1 MFNKENILA
10 RLMAGDTVDDIAQ
23 EITKALNDAQ
33 ADYQAQQAEASK
45 LKYGKAI
52 LQNVLDYMTAFHP
65 DSALTKELVAE
76 GITAEAAREAYK
88 MLDQSVEMADK
99 FGQAIGE
106 LESIFA
112 KSPAPAPA
120 PAQIKRDAM
129 SADPVGDFLRANGL
143 A

>member
-1 MFNKENILA
+1 MFNKEDIMA

-23 EITKALNDAQ
+23 EITKALNDAN
-33 ADYQAQQAEASK
+33 AEYTAQQAEATK
-45 LKYGKAI
+45 LEYGKRI
-52 LQNVLDYMTAFHP
+52 LQSVLDYMTTFHA
-65 DSALTKELVAE
+65 DNALTKELVAE
-76 GITAEAAREAYK
+76 GIAEEAAREAYK

-99 FGQAIGE
+99 FGKAICE

-112 KSPAPAPA
+112 KSPAPA
-120 PAQIKRDAM
+120 QIKRDAV

>member
-1 MFNKENILA
+1 MFNKEDIIA

-33 ADYQAQQAEASK
+33 ADYQAQQAEANK
-45 LKYGKAI
+45 LEYGKRI
-52 LQNVLDYMTAFHP
+52 LQSVLDYMTTFHA
-65 DSALTKELVAE
+65 DSPLTKELVAE
-76 GITAEAAREAYK
+76 GITADAAREAYK

-99 FGQAIGE
+99 FGKAIGE

-112 KSPAPAPA
+112 KSPAPA
-120 PAQIKRDAM
+120 QIKRDAV

>member
-1 MFNKENILA
+1 MFNKEDIIA

-33 ADYQAQQAEASK
+33 ADYQAQQAEANK
-45 LKYGKAI
+45 LEYGKHI
-52 LQNVLDYMTAFHP
+52 LQAVLDYMTTFHA
-65 DSALTKELVAE
+65 DSPLTKELVAE
-76 GITAEAAREAYK
+76 GITADAAREAYK

-99 FGQAIGE
+99 FGKAIGE

-112 KSPAPAPA
+112 KSPAPA
-120 PAQIKRDAM
+120 QIKRDAV

>member
-1 MFNKENILA
+1 MFNKEDIIA

-33 ADYQAQQAEASK
+33 ADYQAQQAEATK
-45 LKYGKAI
+45 LEYGKRI
-52 LQNVLDYMTAFHP
+52 LQTVLDYMTTFHAN
-65 DSALTKELVAE
+65 SALTKELVAE
-76 GITAEAAREAYK
+76 GITEEAAREAYK

-99 FGQAIGE
+99 FGKAIGE

-112 KSPAPAPA
+112 KSPAPA
-120 PAQIKRDAM
+120 QIKRDAV

>member
-33 ADYQAQQAEASK
+33 ADYQAQQAEATK
-45 LKYGKAI
+45 LEYGKRI
-52 LQNVLDYMTAFHP
+52 LQAVLDYMTAFHA

-76 GITAEAAREAYK
+76 GITADAAREAYK

-99 FGQAIGE
+99 FGKAIGE

-112 KSPAPAPA
+112 KSPAPA
-120 PAQIKRDAM
+120 QIKRDAV

>member
-1 MFNKENILA
+1 MFNKEDIIA

-33 ADYQAQQAEASK
+33 ADYQAQQAESNK
-45 LKYGKAI
+45 LEYGKRI
-52 LQNVLDYMTAFHP
+52 LQTVLDYMTTFHA

-76 GITAEAAREAYK
+76 GITEEAAREAYK

-99 FGQAIGE
+99 FGKAINE

-112 KSPAPAPA
+112 KSPAPA
-120 PAQIKRDAM
+120 QIKRDAV

>member
-33 ADYQAQQAEASK
+33 ADYQAQQAEANK
-45 LKYGKAI
+45 LEYGKHI
-52 LQNVLDYMTAFHP
+52 LQAVLDYMTTFHA

-76 GITAEAAREAYK
+76 GITADAAREAYK

-99 FGQAIGE
+99 FGKAIGE

-112 KSPAPAPA
+112 KSPAPA
-120 PAQIKRDAM
+120 QIKRDAV

>member
-1 MFNKENILA
+1 MFNKEDIIA

-33 ADYQAQQAEASK
+33 ADYQAQQAEANK
-45 LKYGKAI
+45 LEYGKRI
-52 LQNVLDYMTAFHP
+52 LQTVLDYMTTFHA
-65 DSALTKELVAE
+65 DSPLTKELVAE
-76 GITAEAAREAYK
+76 GITADAAREAYK

-99 FGQAIGE
+99 FGKAIGE

-112 KSPAPAPA
+112 KSPAPA
-120 PAQIKRDAM
+120 QIKRDAV

>member
-33 ADYQAQQAEASK
+33 ADYQAQQAEANK
-45 LKYGKAI
+45 LEYGKRI
-52 LQNVLDYMTAFHP
+52 LQAVLDYMTTFHA
-65 DSALTKELVAE
+65 DSPLTKELVAE
-76 GITAEAAREAYK
+76 GITADAAREAYK

-99 FGQAIGE
+99 FGKAIGE

-112 KSPAPAPA
+112 KSPAPA
-120 PAQIKRDAM
+120 QIKRDAV

>member
-1 MFNKENILA
+1 MFNKEDIMA
-10 RLMAGDTVDDIAQ
+10 RLMAGDSVDDIAQ

-33 ADYQAQQAEASK
+33 ADYQAQQAEANK
-45 LKYGKAI
+45 LEYGKRI
-52 LQNVLDYMTAFHP
+52 LQAVLDYMTTFHA
-65 DSALTKELVAE
+65 DSPLTKELVAE
-76 GITAEAAREAYK
+76 GITADAAREAYK

-99 FGQAIGE
+99 LGKAIGE

-112 KSPAPAPA
+112 KSPAPA
-120 PAQIKRDAM
+120 QIKRDAV

>member
-1 MFNKENILA
+1 MFNKEDIIA

-33 ADYQAQQAEASK
+33 ADYQAQQAEATK
-45 LKYGKAI
+45 LEYGKRI
-52 LQNVLDYMTAFHP
+52 LQSVLDYMTTFHA

-76 GITAEAAREAYK
+76 GITADAAREAYK

-99 FGQAIGE
+99 FGKAIGE

-112 KSPAPAPA
+112 KSPAPA
-120 PAQIKRDAM
+120 QIKRDAV

>member
-1 MFNKENILA
+1 
-10 RLMAGDTVDDIAQ
+10 MAGDTVDDIAQ

-33 ADYQAQQAEASK
+33 ADYQAQQAEANK
-45 LKYGKAI
+45 LEYGKRI
-52 LQNVLDYMTAFHP
+52 LQAVLDYMTTFHA
-65 DSALTKELVAE
+65 DSPLTKELVAE
-76 GITAEAAREAYK
+76 GITADAAREAYK

-99 FGQAIGE
+99 FGKAIGE

-112 KSPAPAPA
+112 KSPAPA
-120 PAQIKRDAM
+120 QIKRDAV